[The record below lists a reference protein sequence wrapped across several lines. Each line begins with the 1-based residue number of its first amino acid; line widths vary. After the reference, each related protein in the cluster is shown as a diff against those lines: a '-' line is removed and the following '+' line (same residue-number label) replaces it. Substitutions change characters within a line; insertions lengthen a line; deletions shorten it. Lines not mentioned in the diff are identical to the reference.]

1 MPHAGTCVG
10 VLHDPGKG
18 ACAHRASLFTL
29 GSFTIFLQIQKD
41 LDDLDSTGALNTW
54 IVVVDP
60 RRGLAIYTYDIHN
73 NQLAH
78 EKCTHNSHQHRERVK
93 SEHNARARRSD
104 RNTDSRPALSTT
116 PEPRKTRQTSMR
128 SAPRAYR

>member
-1 MPHAGTCVG
+1 MGARGDALVAGSSYPV
-10 VLHDPGKG
+10 VSKLSSPP
-18 ACAHRASLFTL
+18 TL

-41 LDDLDSTGALNTW
+41 LDDLDSTDALHTW
-54 IVVVDP
+54 T
-60 RRGLAIYTYDIHN
+60 LAIYTYGIHI

-78 EKCTHNSHQHRERVK
+78 RKCAHNSHHHREHAK
-93 SEHNARARRSD
+93 SEHIARTRRSD

>member
-1 MPHAGTCVG
+1 MKRGSEKALCQV
-10 VLHDPGKG
+10 
-18 ACAHRASLFTL
+18 FTL

-41 LDDLDSTGALNTW
+41 LDDLDSTDALNTW
-54 IVVVDP
+54 T
-60 RRGLAIYTYDIHN
+60 LAIYTYDIHSK
-73 NQLAH
+73 QLAH
-78 EKCTHNSHQHRERVK
+78 RKCAHNSHQHRERVK

-116 PEPRKTRQTSMR
+116 PEPCKTRQTSMR